1 MKTIVVGVDRTG
13 AARNALRW
21 AGSMSRATGSRVVV
35 VHEEVPQQAELDPE
49 TADAEVAAAEGWLG
63 EWTSEADI
71 DALDEVELASGDDLA
86 DTIVGAA
93 REHEADLLVL
103 GTHLGDGTGQ
113 AGFGTIAH
121 EAVHHFRG
129 PTMGVPAGAPI
140 GSNPTI
146 VVGLDGHPGSTLAL
160 EWAARFANDVG
171 GTIVGVHV
179 PATIA
184 GSYAGSIN
192 DLSTYESKG
201 EVEAQ
206 LAEVAVPGTDVK
218 VVGGDPIEELDHFAS
233 QHEVSLI
240 VVGSRSH
247 GVLQKQ
253 VIGKVPTHLLHHASR
268 PVVVVPYFAKDEIDR
283 S

>member
-21 AGSMSRATGSRVVV
+21 AGSVSRPTGARVVL

-49 TADAEVAAAEGWLG
+49 TADAEVAAAESWLAGWI
-63 EWTSEADI
+63 SEAEI
-71 DALDEVELASGDDLA
+71 DAVDDVELSSGDDLSDA
-86 DTIVGAA
+86 IVGSAKD
-93 REHEADLLVL
+93 HEADLLVL

-121 EAVHHFRG
+121 QVVHHFHG
-129 PTMGVPAGAPI
+129 PTIGVPAGAPI
-140 GSNPTI
+140 GPNPTI

-160 EWAARFANDVG
+160 KWAIRFAEDVG
-171 GTIVGVHV
+171 GTLQCVHV

-184 GSYAGSIN
+184 GSYADSIN
-192 DLSTYESKG
+192 DLSTYESKA

-206 LAEVAVPGTDVK
+206 LAEVGVPGTDVK
-218 VVGGDPIEELDHFAS
+218 VVNGDPIEQLDAFAA

-247 GVLQKQ
+247 GLMQQQ
-253 VIGKVPTHLLHHASR
+253 VIGKVPTRLLHHASR
-268 PVVVVPYFAKDEIDR
+268 PVAVVPYFAKDEIA
-283 S
+283 

>member
-21 AGSMSRATGSRVVV
+21 AGSISRATGSRVVV

-49 TADAEVAAAEGWLG
+49 TADAEVAAAEGWLD
-63 EWTSEADI
+63 EWTSEAGI
-71 DALDEVELASGDDLA
+71 DALEEVELASGDDLA

-93 REHEADLLVL
+93 RDHEGELLVL
-103 GTHLGDGTGQ
+103 GTHLGDGTDQ

-140 GSNPTI
+140 GSGPTI

-160 EWAARFANDVG
+160 GWAARFAKDVG
-171 GTIVGVHV
+171 GTLVGVHV

-184 GSYAGSIN
+184 GSYAEAIN

-206 LAEVAVPGTDVK
+206 LEEVGVPGTDVK
-218 VVGGDPIEELDHFAS
+218 VVAGDPIDQLDHFAS
-233 QHEVSLI
+233 QHELSII

-247 GVLQKQ
+247 GALQKQ
-253 VIGKVPTHLLHHASR
+253 VIGRVPSHLLHHASR
-268 PVVVVPYFAKDEIDR
+268 PVVVVPYFAKDEIER
-283 S
+283 